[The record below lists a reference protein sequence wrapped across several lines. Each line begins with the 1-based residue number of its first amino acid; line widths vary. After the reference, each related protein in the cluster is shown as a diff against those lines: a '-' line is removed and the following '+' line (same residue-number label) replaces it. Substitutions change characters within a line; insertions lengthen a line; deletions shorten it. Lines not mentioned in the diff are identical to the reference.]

1 MKDYTHIDR
10 VESQDGG
17 ISNVFLRENRHVAI
31 EITKLADKFRAEIYH
46 VYSGDPADAPVK
58 KHKSLINKIEN
69 NDANDVLENA
79 LGWIDDNEDMI
90 PKPAE
95 ISEPGKK

>member
-1 MKDYTHIDR
+1 MNEYTHIDR
-10 VESQDGG
+10 VEPQEGG

-46 VYSGDPADAPVK
+46 IYSGNPKDAPVK
-58 KHKSLINKIEN
+58 KHKSLIKKIEN
-69 NDANDVLENA
+69 NDANVVLENA

-90 PKPAE
+90 PKPE
-95 ISEPGKK
+95 EFKEPGKE